1 MLRPEN
7 LIDILTILIAS
18 FSTLFA
24 LLFSFIF
31 PQFQILFLTILT
43 ILLALIYQIGNIISK
58 ESVRGEAKK
67 DLNILEG
74 AIEVLERENKI
85 LKKNKK

>member
-31 PQFQILFLTILT
+31 PQFQIFFLTILT
-43 ILLALIYQIGNIISK
+43 ILLALIYQTGNIISK
-58 ESVRGEAKK
+58 ESVRG
-67 DLNILEG
+67 
-74 AIEVLERENKI
+74 
-85 LKKNKK
+85 